1 VQTRTRAMTVEK
13 ETFVKLMK
21 VGSFV
26 PEECVLSALRRSVA
40 HLFSPSLICSPCLP
54 PLSSLTFALSLSPV
68 DHPLCLC
75 VCVSVHLRFSLSLS
89 PLTQTRFSTIRNKNT
104 KKHTIKQNKHTNIH
118 KHNTRALT
126 HPLRPLHAFAQLEMG
141 ISEEEASLTTSR
153 GDYDEDAASTS
164 RSKSPRRSKGKRKTR
179 KLKLYRTKEGTKM
192 IAGGTLPAIVRTL
205 CSFLIKS
212 DSAQRAGR
220 C

>member
-104 KKHTIKQNKHTNIH
+104 KKHIQSNKTNTQTYTNTTHAQSRIH
-118 KHNTRALT
+118 FVRFMLLRSWRWGSPKRKRLSPPRVVTTTRMRRAL
-126 HPLRPLHAFAQLEMG
+126 HG
-141 ISEEEASLTTSR
+141 ASPQGDPKGR
-153 GDYDEDAASTS
+153 GKPANSSSIE
-164 RSKSPRRSKGKRKTR
+164 PRREPR
-179 KLKLYRTKEGTKM
+179 
-192 IAGGTLPAIVRTL
+192 
-205 CSFLIKS
+205 
-212 DSAQRAGR
+212 
-220 C
+220 